1 MFKFGVKTK
10 EAKWDRWNPTLEEM
24 KSNYIK
30 TIRGLFYMLGE
41 LVLNTKITLKIHF
54 DKCIF

>member
-1 MFKFGVKTK
+1 MQ
-10 EAKWDRWNPTLEEM
+10 M

-54 DKCIF
+54 DKCIFEMNEEGLS